1 MCRQQLR
8 TAGSPRAAPRLETR
22 ALPRWTKAVERA
34 RGFFHPV
41 SVNLMGTEQN
51 TTTND
56 QLLFRCSLDVE
67 HRVAKGMVL
76 IIKKVSSNKSDLIL
90 SEVTF
95 FTIYIYVYILVS
107 SL

>member
-8 TAGSPRAAPRLETR
+8 TASSPRAAPRLETR
-22 ALPRWTKAVERA
+22 ALPRWTKAAERA

-90 SEVTF
+90 LEVTF
-95 FTIYIYVYILVS
+95 FTIYIYMYIY
-107 SL
+107 